1 MSKKFRDLVTG
12 IVLRAATIFAA
23 TIFAVTIFAVT
34 ILPMAANAQAVSL
47 QEQLAAQYKLAKMGS
62 DSSGWSIVE
71 EGTLLSIQ
79 KGGIKGSPYKT
90 SFTRSVTFQD
100 GTVHAAADPAS
111 GKAGDIKNKLC
122 GVFKKCPT
130 TPDAVNDES
139 TTKLFAKGDKV
150 YATKIDVGL
159 DKDTV
164 TMAIVAC
171 DTCNKTDPP
180 TYNKANVVF
189 VFPKGSLATASAGQV
204 EDTIGTLLSISTD
217 DSKQGDG
224 GQQGGDQQQG
234 ADQQQ
239 GGDQGGQQPAAQQQ
253 AAAEAPPPAEP
264 ASIDKGMTTD
274 QVQAAL
280 GKPDKIVNLG
290 TKTIYYYK
298 DMKVIFLSGKVS
310 DVQ

>member
-1 MSKKFRDLVTG
+1 MSPKLTDLVPA
-12 IVLRAATIFAA
+12 IVLLAASVLTASVGAA
-23 TIFAVTIFAVT
+23 
-34 ILPMAANAQAVSL
+34 QVSL

-90 SFTRSVTFQD
+90 SFTRSATFQD

-111 GKAGDIKNKLC
+111 GKAGDMKNKLC
-122 GVFKKCPT
+122 GVLKKCPT

-139 TTKLFAKGDKV
+139 TTKFFAKGDKV
-150 YATKIDVGL
+150 YPTKIDVNVG
-159 DKDTV
+159 KDTV
-164 TMAIVAC
+164 TMGIVAC

-189 VFPKGSLATASAGQV
+189 VFAPGSLAKASAGQV
-204 EDTIGTLLSISTD
+204 EDTIGALLAISNT
-217 DSKQGDG
+217 
-224 GQQGGDQQQG
+224 DQQQDQG
-234 ADQQQ
+234 AQQ
-239 GGDQGGQQPAAQQQ
+239 GGDQGGQQQGGQAQGGQQATPDQPAAQEQP
-253 AAAEAPPPAEP
+253 AAEP
-264 ASIDKGMTTD
+264 ASIDKGMTPD
-274 QVQAAL
+274 QVEAAM
-280 GKPDKIVNLG
+280 GKPEKKVTLG
-290 TKTIYYYK
+290 SKVIYYYK